1 MAFQTRFCLQHRVE
15 ISGTFLF
22 ELQPL
27 IFVRN
32 DAMFNAN
39 IVNMYIANKEYKSNN
54 IWFSPHL
61 IVPLSHNNGENGKA

>member
-32 DAMFNAN
+32 DAMFNAD
-39 IVNMYIANKEYKSNN
+39 IFNMYIANKE
-54 IWFSPHL
+54 L
-61 IVPLSHNNGENGKA
+61 LLSDKNRN